1 MLISERPTSM
11 EMVTGISRIT
21 SRFGPSRPAMVG
33 ALGAMPNSSIGARG
47 ARGGLFG
54 GVISASMPL
63 WSMSPDSESAAAH
76 SSASACSS
84 GVTLFWSAMG

>member
-1 MLISERPTSM
+1 M

-21 SRFGPSRPAMVG
+21 SRFGPSSPAMVG
-33 ALGAMPNSSIGARG
+33 GLGPMPNSSIGARG
-47 ARGGLFG
+47 GFG
-54 GVISASMPL
+54 GALVISASMPL

-84 GVTLFWSAMG
+84 GVTLS